1 VGRLRAAFALLVCT
15 AFAEDPHIGT
25 IDFYGYRSLDLAQL
39 RAALPYHVGDPVPPR
54 QARSEVEKTYAKAV
68 GRARA
73 AITAICCLPD
83 GRTSLFVGLEDPA
96 APMLTFHPKPAGSA
110 KLPPEV
116 LQLYRDMDRLN
127 EIAVKSGHAGEDDS
141 HGYSLSNY
149 PPQRA
154 LELMLR
160 DYARAHTATL
170 YRVLENCPDD
180 ESRAAA
186 AEALGYADESKRQIA
201 GLVRASLDPNDDV
214 RNNAIRALGVLVE
227 FDPKAL
233 RLVPLKPYIALIHSI
248 DWFDRNKTVFLW
260 NPSPTRAI
268 PGCSARCAPSRSL
281 RCVRS
286 HPGTTR
292 ATASRRFTSWAAW
305 PVSAKSASWNC
316 RPGAISRRSWM
327 NSAENTPRGYLP
339 RSPSRRRPISLSLV
353 AQ

>member
-1 VGRLRAAFALLVCT
+1 MGRLCAAFPLLVCI
-15 AFAEDPHIGT
+15 AFADDPHIGT

-248 DWFDRNKTVFLW
+248 DWFDRNKTVFLLESFT
-260 NPSPTRAI
+260 NSRDPRVLRALRSQSLAPLCEI
-268 PGCSARCAPSRSL
+268 ASWDDQGHSFPAIHILGRVAGFSEERILELSARRDLTPILDEL
-281 RCVRS
+281 R
-286 HPGTTR
+286 
-292 ATASRRFTSWAAW
+292 
-305 PVSAKSASWNC
+305 
-316 RPGAISRRSWM
+316 
-327 NSAENTPRGYLP
+327 
-339 RSPSRRRPISLSLV
+339 
-353 AQ
+353 